1 MGLDCLAVVHR
12 RMHEQRLAEEP
23 FDTPAQV
30 VGWLGAV
37 QAQEHAEA
45 KWSIAERTHA
55 CTAADVEEAF
65 ARGEILGTHLLRPT
79 WHFVTP
85 ADIRW
90 LLDLTAPRVH
100 AANRYWY
107 KQSGLGDALLAR
119 SHEVFREA
127 LEAGDPLLRKELAEA
142 LTLAGVEEATGIR
155 LSYITMHAEPRA

>member
-1 MGLDCLAVVHR
+1 
-12 RMHEQRLAEEP
+12 MHEQRLAAEP

-37 QAQEHAEA
+37 QAQEHADA

-55 CTAADVEEAF
+55 CTSADVEEAF
-65 ARGEILGTHLLRPT
+65 ARGEILRTHLLRPT

-107 KQSGLGDALLAR
+107 FWTTFSRKFLPT
-119 SHEVFREA
+119 RESVGGG
-127 LEAGDPLLRKELAEA
+127 AG
-142 LTLAGVEEATGIR
+142 ATRI
-155 LSYITMHAEPRA
+155 HAATPTGT